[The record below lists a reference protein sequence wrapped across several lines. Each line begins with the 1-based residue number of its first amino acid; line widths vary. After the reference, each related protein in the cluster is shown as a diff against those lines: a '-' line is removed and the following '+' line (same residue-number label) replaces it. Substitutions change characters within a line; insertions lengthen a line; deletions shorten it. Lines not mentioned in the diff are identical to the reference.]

1 MSTFEPQIVAFCCAN
16 CASSAAQISEK
27 MGLSLP
33 ANVKV
38 IQLPCTG
45 RLDILH
51 VLKAFESGADGVYV
65 AGCQQDSCQYKHG
78 VDKAEKKVKYVQELF
93 KDLGLE
99 PERIALYHMMAGK
112 GQLFVEAAQEMVRK
126 IEELGPSPAK

>member
-51 VLKAFESGADGVYV
+51 LLKAFESGADGVYV